1 MKFVAPQ
8 TMSATSA
15 TIIRYALALPI
26 NCLYLSEGLRHF
38 NSSWWPLA
46 KMMVIG
52 PWSQECLVSANGSEE
67 IPDKNTTIAYENATI
82 TLDKGC
88 LDVESEEYAMKQTV
102 MKTLMA
108 VVLVGGIL
116 AVVSNMVVLFFG
128 LKKKVFPA
136 PILTLAFN
144 DLLNGLLGTPFVM
157 AIYYFS
163 E

>member
-1 MKFVAPQ
+1 
-8 TMSATSA
+8 
-15 TIIRYALALPI
+15 
-26 NCLYLSEGLRHF
+26 
-38 NSSWWPLA
+38 
-46 KMMVIG
+46 MMVIG

-67 IPDKNTTIAYENATI
+67 IPDKNATIA
-82 TLDKGC
+82 LDKGC

-116 AVVSNMVVLFFG
+116 AVFSNMVVLFFG